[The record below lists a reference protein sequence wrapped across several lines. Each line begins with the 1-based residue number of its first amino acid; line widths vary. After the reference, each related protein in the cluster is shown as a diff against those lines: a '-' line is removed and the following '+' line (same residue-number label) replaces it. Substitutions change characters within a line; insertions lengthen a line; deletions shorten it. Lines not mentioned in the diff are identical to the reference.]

1 MQNRLNEIDL
11 LRGFAVIGMVFSG
24 ILPFNGALPAWMY
37 HAQVPPPKH
46 IFNPNLPGL
55 TWVDLVFPFFLFSMG
70 AVIPAVLPQ
79 NIEKQGLKNTFFQL
93 FKRFLLLLAL
103 AVFSFNFAPLRN
115 LGAGDVAD
123 IAGIAAYASLFLVFF
138 KHPDW
143 LPRRALSLKISG
155 IFLLLGLVY
164 MKMVF

>member
-1 MQNRLNEIDL
+1 MQNRLDEIDL

-37 HAQVPPPKH
+37 HAQVPPPNH
-46 IFNPNLPGL
+46 VFNPNLPGL

-79 NIEKQGLKNTFFQL
+79 TIEMKGIKNTFLQL
-93 FKRFLLLLAL
+93 FKRFLVLLAL

-115 LGAGDVAD
+115 ISAGDVAD
-123 IAGIAAYASLFLVFF
+123 VAGIAAYVGLFLVFF
-138 KHPDW
+138 
-143 LPRRALSLKISG
+143 
-155 IFLLLGLVY
+155 
-164 MKMVF
+164 

>member
-37 HAQVPPPKH
+37 HAQVPPPNH
-46 IFNPNLPGL
+46 IFDPTLAGL

-79 NIEKQGLKNTFFQL
+79 TIVKEVIININK
-93 FKRFLLLLAL
+93 
-103 AVFSFNFAPLRN
+103 
-115 LGAGDVAD
+115 
-123 IAGIAAYASLFLVFF
+123 
-138 KHPDW
+138 
-143 LPRRALSLKISG
+143 
-155 IFLLLGLVY
+155 
-164 MKMVF
+164 

>member
-46 IFNPNLPGL
+46 IFDPTLAGL

-79 NIEKQGLKNTFFQL
+79 TIEKEGIKNTFLQF
-93 FKRFLLLLAL
+93 FKRFLLLLA
-103 AVFSFNFAPLRN
+103 
-115 LGAGDVAD
+115 
-123 IAGIAAYASLFLVFF
+123 
-138 KHPDW
+138 
-143 LPRRALSLKISG
+143 
-155 IFLLLGLVY
+155 
-164 MKMVF
+164 